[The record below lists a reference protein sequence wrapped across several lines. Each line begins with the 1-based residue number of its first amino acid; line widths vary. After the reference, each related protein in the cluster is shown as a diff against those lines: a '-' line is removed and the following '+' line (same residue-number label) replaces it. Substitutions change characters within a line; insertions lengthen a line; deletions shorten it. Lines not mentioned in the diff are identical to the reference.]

1 MTSERLRYLPLGPDD
16 LMFRLRL
23 DLGARGR

>member
-1 MTSERLRYLPLGPDD
+1 MASERLRYLPLGPDD

-23 DLGARGR
+23 DLGARG